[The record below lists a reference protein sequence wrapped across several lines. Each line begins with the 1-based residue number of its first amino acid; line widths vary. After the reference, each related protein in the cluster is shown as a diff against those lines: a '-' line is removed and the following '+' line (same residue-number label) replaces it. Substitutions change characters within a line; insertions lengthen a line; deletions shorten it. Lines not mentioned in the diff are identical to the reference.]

1 MPQKGKTKY
10 AAEWEKWAETN
21 GLMEIA
27 RTGHIIK

>member
-1 MPQKGKTKY
+1 MTRKGKSKY
-10 AAEWEKWAETN
+10 VAEGEKWAETN